1 MEIYPLFAGRD
12 ALCVCTVEDIEAADE
27 VFDPLYNYSSCCAL
41 SDFQCRVSSQAEY
54 LLRERRDKH
63 GNLVV
68 FYSVGMYAGRHAV
81 RADRCQCRDV
91 DRHASRADINDGD
104 RYFDAIDL
112 LAGANTVI
120 CDAGWSLQ
128 FGAVFG
134 GISAIVINTPGT
146 PASIATTFDGYS
158 LTQKGQGALALGI
171 NTIYS

>member
-120 CDAGWSLQ
+120 CDVDTKGT
-128 FGAVFG
+128 G
-134 GISAIVINTPGT
+134 GTGVGDQYDLLIMKGT
-146 PASIATTFDGYS
+146 GV
-158 LTQKGQGALALGI
+158 LALLK
-171 NTIYS
+171 TQLAE